1 MLLSDRTTTRWN
13 EPPLVVR
20 VTTDASRPSPLR
32 SQEALLVSDR
42 SVESPSG
49 FKMYFSLDDSSIT
62 CSNDEHDFVVQAR
75 GAFDETVHG
84 ILNLARCGL
93 RVELRVVITKI
104 NFEWLPRISRFI
116 SRNFPFVSNVAFMGL
131 EPVGLAKG
139 NLQDVWIDPADYG
152 TQLEEAVQELRWHRI
167 PVSVYN
173 HQLCTIS
180 PTLWDVSHQSIS
192 DWKNI
197 FLSQCEGCAMRH
209 RCCGFFASGTEVH
222 SRAIKPLASCD

>member
-1 MLLSDRTTTRWN
+1 
-13 EPPLVVR
+13 
-20 VTTDASRPSPLR
+20 
-32 SQEALLVSDR
+32 
-42 SVESPSG
+42 
-49 FKMYFSLDDSSIT
+49 
-62 CSNDEHDFVVQAR
+62 VVQAR

-84 ILNLARCGL
+84 LLNLARCGL

-104 NFEWLPRISRFI
+104 NFEWLLRISRFI

-131 EPVGLAKG
+131 EPVGLANG
-139 NLQDVWIDPADYG
+139 NLREVWIDPADYG

-197 FLSQCEGCAMRH
+197 FFPQCEGCAVRH

-222 SRAIKPLASCD
+222 SRAIKPFAPCD